1 MSVQLRNCRYY
12 LGLQKFMCN
21 SLFFFKAVY
30 FKKPDDTY
38 EILMA
43 GPSHFS
49 PELIGEKAVRERI
62 IYADPLMLCSRKC

>member
-1 MSVQLRNCRYY
+1 MQLFVHY
-12 LGLQKFMCN
+12 Q
-21 SLFFFKAVY
+21 AVY
-30 FKKPDDTY
+30 FKKPDDTF

-62 IYADPLMLCSRKC
+62 IYADPLMLCSRKY